1 MAARIV
7 GMALVIGLLTGCAGA
22 SKDVSPLVRVK
33 QLARVETPYAALH
46 ACASDR
52 IDPMIERESRLA
64 GITLGQ
70 ESEMVKRRLGT
81 PTRSLEDA
89 GRIWW
94 EYELI
99 TESQLT
105 ENEHDNAAHL
115 ITRVGFSMVEKKPGQ
130 VEQIQ
135 VWAPSREQSARIIRP
150 LDPAIRITAKY
161 GVPPIKKPWGNVEA
175 WVYPEANLAF
185 VMLDAQSEDPAVV
198 AGIVVGL

>member
-7 GMALVIGLLTGCAGA
+7 GIAVVMGLLAGCAGTP
-22 SKDVSPLVRVK
+22 KDVSPLVRVM
-33 QLARVETPYAALH
+33 QLARVETPYALLR

-52 IDPMIERESRLA
+52 INPMVERESRLA

-70 ESEMVKRRLGT
+70 ESETVKRHLGT
-81 PTRSLEDA
+81 PTRSLQLA

-94 EYELI
+94 EYEVI

-115 ITRVGFSMVEKKPGQ
+115 TSRVGFSMVEKNPGR

-135 VWAPSREQSARIIRP
+135 VWAPSRELSARMIRP

-185 VMLDAQSEDPAVV
+185 VMLDAQAEDPAVV